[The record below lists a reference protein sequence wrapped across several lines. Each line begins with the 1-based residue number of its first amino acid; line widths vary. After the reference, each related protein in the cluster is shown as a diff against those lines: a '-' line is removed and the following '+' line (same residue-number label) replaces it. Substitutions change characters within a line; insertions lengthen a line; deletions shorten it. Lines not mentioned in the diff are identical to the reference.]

1 MPADFVEFIPDHVFL
16 VRNLVAL
23 TADHVFFV
31 PDHDFFPADLVEMTA
46 ESVEMTHD
54 LVTTT

>member
-1 MPADFVEFIPDHVFL
+1 MPADLVEFIPDHVFL
-16 VRNLVAL
+16 FPDLVAP
-23 TADHVFFV
+23 TATHLFFARDRV
-31 PDHDFFPADLVEMTA
+31 IFPADLVEMTA